1 MRPRNKTEQLFVR
14 LAAKLPPVTARQREW
29 AYRHCFSGVAS
40 YLRHGRKIK
49 CLCCGAETTWPK
61 PFFDSFLD
69 VDEYDCID
77 CDRSMRLVDKKTI
90 PTLTERKFMN
100 VITTFRGYQ
109 VIRTFEVC
117 RDNYRNRNTVYSIHE
132 IFQNWILDDGTE
144 VITSRPYTRSAFC
157 LAFNYNGDYSIKQ
170 HNASRSGY
178 YQMEDLFDNCGVTLY
193 PLIRVTP
200 RVRRNGWCSRLTD
213 YRNFIAMTD
222 AIIWLL
228 KCPTAEMLC
237 KTGQFDLFL
246 HMVREAKTELKFRH
260 SVCIANR
267 RGYIVRDASMWLD
280 MLEMA
285 EELHLDTHNPAIV
298 CPDNLKRVH
307 DRLLARVSRIHARKE
322 AQERSREIAKE
333 ESRYIADK
341 GQYFNIRLKD
351 ETGLTVSV
359 IPSVSEIFEEGHTMH
374 HCVYANKYHCKSDS
388 LILSARDKDNNR
400 LETVEL
406 SLKTFK
412 VLQSRA
418 RFNKTTEYHKRII
431 SLVETNSHIFK
442 SCQTQ

>member
-1 MRPRNKTEQLFVR
+1 
-14 LAAKLPPVTARQREW
+14 
-29 AYRHCFSGVAS
+29 
-40 YLRHGRKIK
+40 
-49 CLCCGAETTWPK
+49 
-61 PFFDSFLD
+61 
-69 VDEYDCID
+69 
-77 CDRSMRLVDKKTI
+77 
-90 PTLTERKFMN
+90 
-100 VITTFRGYQ
+100 
-109 VIRTFEVC
+109 
-117 RDNYRNRNTVYSIHE
+117 
-132 IFQNWILDDGTE
+132 
-144 VITSRPYTRSAFC
+144 
-157 LAFNYNGDYSIKQ
+157 
-170 HNASRSGY
+170 
-178 YQMEDLFDNCGVTLY
+178 
-193 PLIRVTP
+193 
-200 RVRRNGWCSRLTD
+200 
-213 YRNFIAMTD
+213 
-222 AIIWLL
+222 
-228 KCPTAEMLC
+228 
-237 KTGQFDLFL
+237 
-246 HMVREAKTELKFRH
+246 
-260 SVCIANR
+260 
-267 RGYIVRDASMWLD
+267 

-298 CPDNLKRVH
+298 CPDNLKTAH

-341 GQYFNIRLKD
+341 GRYFNIRLKD